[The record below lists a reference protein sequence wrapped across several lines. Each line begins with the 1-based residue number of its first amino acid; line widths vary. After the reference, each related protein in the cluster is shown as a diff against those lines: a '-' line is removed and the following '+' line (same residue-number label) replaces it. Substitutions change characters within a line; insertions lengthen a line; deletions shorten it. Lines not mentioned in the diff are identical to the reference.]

1 MKSVLIT
8 GANRGIGL
16 AFATAYLQRGWK
28 VYAACRDMGRVGELL
43 ELGGD
48 VEVVPLDVTSM
59 EEIEA
64 LAGMLKGKTLDVLIN
79 NAAVHG
85 PRDATGTFG
94 NIDPEAWME
103 VFRVNTIGPVKV
115 TEALLPN
122 VLMGGDRKLV
132 FISSMAGSIS
142 MRGSQPHHRTGG
154 PYIYRT
160 SKAALNAAVKAIGY
174 DLRQKGVSV
183 VTLHPGWVK
192 TETGGWDAPGEPSD
206 SVAAMMPL
214 IDAATPEGN
223 GVFLN
228 VDGSVIGW

>member
-1 MKSVLIT
+1 MIKTVLIT
-8 GANRGIGL
+8 GANRGIGF
-16 AFATAYLQRGWK
+16 AFAEAYLKRGWK

-64 LAGMLKGKTLDVLIN
+64 LAGMLKGKPLDVLIN

-115 TEALLPN
+115 TEALLP
-122 VLMGGDRKLV
+122 
-132 FISSMAGSIS
+132 
-142 MRGSQPHHRTGG
+142 
-154 PYIYRT
+154 
-160 SKAALNAAVKAIGY
+160 
-174 DLRQKGVSV
+174 
-183 VTLHPGWVK
+183 
-192 TETGGWDAPGEPSD
+192 
-206 SVAAMMPL
+206 SVA
-214 IDAATPEGN
+214 N
-223 GVFLN
+223 GRRQEAGIYFQH
-228 VDGSVIGW
+228 GWEHFYAGFPTASPHGGALYLSH

>member
-16 AFATAYLQRGWK
+16 AFAEAYVRRDWK
-28 VYAACRDMGRVGELL
+28 VYAACRDIVKGDHLKALGEN
-43 ELGGD
+43 
-48 VEVVPLDVTSM
+48 VEVVTLDVTDSAS
-59 EEIEA
+59 IEA
-64 LAGMLKGKTLDVLIN
+64 LAESLEGNPLDVLIN

-85 PRDATGTFG
+85 PRDASGTFG
-94 NIDPEAWME
+94 SIDTEAWVE
-103 VFRVNTIGPVKV
+103 VLRVNAIGPVKV
-115 TEALLPN
+115 AEAFLPN
-122 VLMGGDRKLV
+122 VLMGGDKKMV

-142 MRGSQPHHRTGG
+142 LRGSQPHHRTGG

-174 DLRQKGVSV
+174 DLRAKGVSV

-192 TETGGWDAPGEPSD
+192 TGTGGWDAPGEPSE
-206 SVAAMMPL
+206 SVAAMLPL

-228 VDGSVIGW
+228 VDGTVIGW